1 MTKKNKLSERDNKDW
16 EDFWKNTEQIVDKD
30 TDNLTKKNKSNF
42 KFDFH
47 GYSIDEANK
56 KVYEIIIQCYERG
69 ILELLIIT
77 GKGKNS
83 KVEQNV
89 YVSKDSNKLSSTIP
103 DYIKNNPDLISKINK
118 MRIASKDL
126 GGEGAIIIKLKKL
139 KNEF

>member
-16 EDFWKNTEQIVDKD
+16 EDFWKNTEQIVDKY

-89 YVSKDSNKLSSTIP
+89 
-103 DYIKNNPDLISKINK
+103 
-118 MRIASKDL
+118 
-126 GGEGAIIIKLKKL
+126 
-139 KNEF
+139 